1 MSAAPTT
8 HDSKLVRVAT
18 LKDGGRQYLLHS
30 FFKTRALC
38 WGECTMVKGTYTE
51 HRGMF
56 NLEEH
61 QITWREVKKTPELA
75 MTLLKQAQVG
85 HPAMAVTIKKG
96 GAALVMLETESEQ
109 ALSRDEREGETLL
122 RLLKSALR

>member
-1 MSAAPTT
+1 MSTRST

-30 FFKTRALC
+30 FFKSRALC
-38 WGECTMVKGTYTE
+38 WGECTLVKGTYTE

-56 NLEEH
+56 QIDES
-61 QITWREVKKTPELA
+61 QITWRDEKKTPELA
-75 MTLLKQAQVG
+75 MALLKQAQVG

-109 ALSRDEREGETLL
+109 AQSEREKSTLV
-122 RLLKSALR
+122 RLLQSAMR